1 MPGRSCERLAPAL
14 SSGTKPVSPAAYPQL
29 SPGLVSA
36 APISRDLS
44 RDVVGSREASR
55 GAHAAR
61 RGRPVPRRPL
71 PECAVTRA
79 LIGAPEKPAA
89 ALCVGGPPVAV
100 PELQGALRL
109 RAAISPE
116 HEQRAWLVRKP
127 SVTPFP
133 RRAACP
139 HRHRASRPRSEASA
153 RRTSTNRSDVAG
165 VWTFHRHRGIGVKG
179 RWRLGR
185 ASAGAVVDA
194 GADVSIDLGAGT
206 VTFGEARRDITR
218 SAGLDDEQRR
228 AGRRRRRRRR
238 RRKGGGDRRSARCA
252 LLRVRQSLLCVGG
265 LAPLRVSATV
275 AKSHRGATNGIPRM
289 TVA

>member
-1 MPGRSCERLAPAL
+1 MKEGVLGGTLRVFTEERSRGGPSSLRSRPGRLRS
-14 SSGTKPVSPAAYPQL
+14 SSGRLTALYEGLENDTHGPKSLRCRCRYPVPAGGAGIASSSRSRRL
-29 SPGLVSA
+29 CDGVELGVRGVLFREVSML
-36 APISRDLS
+36 PWVTCISRDLS
-44 RDVVGSREASR
+44 RDVIGSREASSS
-55 GAHAAR
+55 AHAAR

-133 RRAACP
+133 RRAAFP

-165 VWTFHRHRGIGVKG
+165 V
-179 RWRLGR
+179 
-185 ASAGAVVDA
+185 
-194 GADVSIDLGAGT
+194 
-206 VTFGEARRDITR
+206 
-218 SAGLDDEQRR
+218 
-228 AGRRRRRRRR
+228 
-238 RRKGGGDRRSARCA
+238 
-252 LLRVRQSLLCVGG
+252 
-265 LAPLRVSATV
+265 
-275 AKSHRGATNGIPRM
+275 
-289 TVA
+289 